1 MHSGATL
8 ERLAWGREHE
18 ILKAQA
24 RRWAVR
30 LLPVL
35 LLAVAGWVMWRE
47 FRHVD
52 PARIVD
58 DIDHWGWGRIAVAG
72 AATSV
77 SFVLLAVMEWLGLR
91 WAGAKVPFIPVVLG
105 SFCANGIAHV
115 TGTAV
120 LVAGAVRYRLYS
132 RHGASLAQVAETT
145 LFCIVGYSIGITE
158 LVGLSLMTAPDLG
171 GAALRLSPLLTRSLG
186 AILAAGPFVY
196 VLACAVLRAP
206 LRLFGREYRMP
217 SVRVALAQLAIG
229 LIDNVAVA
237 AVIWVLIPPAL
248 VSFPAFSAA
257 YAAATV
263 TGVASAVPGGAGVFE
278 SAILALLPALPRD
291 VLAAA
296 FLGNRIIYYLGPLIV
311 AGVILVQAGLVPRP
325 HLGRREEG

>member
-1 MHSGATL
+1 
-8 ERLAWGREHE
+8 
-18 ILKAQA
+18 LKTTV

-47 FRHVD
+47 FHHVD
-52 PARIVD
+52 PARIVEH
-58 DIDHWGWGRIAVAG
+58 IDHWGWGRIAFAG
-72 AATSV
+72 AMTLA
-77 SFVLLAVMEWLGLR
+77 SFGLLAVMEWLGLR
-91 WAGAKVPFIPVVLG
+91 WAGSRVPFPAVALG

-132 RHGASLAQVAETT
+132 RHGANLSQVAETT

-158 LVGLSLMTAPDLG
+158 LVGLSLLTAPDLG
-171 GAALRLSPLLTRSLG
+171 GAALKLSPLLTRSLG
-186 AILAAGPFVY
+186 AALAVAPFIY
-196 VLACAVLRAP
+196 VAACDRLRAP
-206 LRLFGREYRMP
+206 LRLFGREYRLP
-217 SVRVALAQLAIG
+217 SMRVALAQLVIG
-229 LIDNVAVA
+229 LVDNVAVS
-237 AVIWVLIPPAL
+237 AVIWVLIPPHM

-257 YAAATV
+257 YAGATV
-263 TGVASAVPGGAGVFE
+263 TGVASAVPAGAGVFE

-296 FLGNRIIYYLGPLIV
+296 FLGNRIIYYLGPLVV
-311 AGVILVQAGLVPRP
+311 AGVILVQAGLVPR
-325 HLGRREEG
+325 LKRGAD

>member
-1 MHSGATL
+1 M
-8 ERLAWGREHE
+8 
-18 ILKAQA
+18 AQA

-30 LLPVL
+30 LAPVV

-58 DIDHWGWGRIAVAG
+58 HIDHWGWGRIAFAG
-72 AATSV
+72 AMTAA
-77 SFVLLAVMEWLGLR
+77 SFGLLAVMEWLGLR
-91 WAGAKVPFIPVVLG
+91 WAGARVPFSAVALG

-120 LVAGAVRYRLYS
+120 LVAGAVRYRLYG
-132 RHGASLAQVAETT
+132 RHGANFSQVAETT
-145 LFCIVGYSIGITE
+145 VFCIVGYSIGITE
-158 LVGLSLMTAPDLG
+158 LVGLSLLTAPDLG

-186 AILAAGPFVY
+186 LALAAGPFAY
-196 VLACAVLRAP
+196 VLACDRLRAP
-206 LRLFGREYRMP
+206 IRLLGREYRLP
-217 SVRVALAQLAIG
+217 STRMALAQLVIG
-229 LIDNVAVA
+229 LVDNVAVA
-237 AVIWVLIPPAL
+237 AVIWVLIPPGL

-263 TGVASAVPGGAGVFE
+263 TGVASAVPAGAGVFE

-311 AGVILVQAGLVPRP
+311 AGVILVQAGLVPR
-325 HLGRREEG
+325 LRRSKAD

>member
-1 MHSGATL
+1 M
-8 ERLAWGREHE
+8 
-18 ILKAQA
+18 A

-30 LLPVL
+30 LLPIL

-52 PARIVD
+52 PGQIVD
-58 DIDHWGWGRIAVAG
+58 QIDHWGWGRIGIAG
-72 AATSV
+72 FMTLA
-77 SFVLLAVMEWLGLR
+77 SFGLLAVMEWLGLR
-91 WAGAKVPFIPVVLG
+91 WAGARVPFRAVLLG

-132 RHGASLAQVAETT
+132 RHGADLAQVAETT
-145 LFCIVGYSIGITE
+145 VFCIVGYSLGITE

-186 AILAAGPFVY
+186 LVMALAPFVY
-196 VLACAVLRAP
+196 VLACASMRAP
-206 LRLFGREYRMP
+206 LRLLGREYRLP
-217 SVRVALAQLAIG
+217 SVRVALAQLGIG
-229 LIDNVAVA
+229 LVDNIAVA
-237 AVIWVLIPPAL
+237 AVIWVLIPPHL
-248 VSFPAFSAA
+248 VSFPAFSAT

-263 TGVASAVPGGAGVFE
+263 TGVASSIPAGAGVFE

-296 FLGNRIIYYLGPLIV
+296 FLGNRIIYYMGPLLV
-311 AGVILVQAGLVPRP
+311 AGVILVQAGMMPGLKRRP
-325 HLGRREEG
+325 D